1 MRPEEIQRLPA
12 YTARRR
18 IIETAGMMAKEKS
31 LPKGETIKID
41 FANEL
46 DPTGAKPAELEKQV
60 AKLEYELAWFRVELV
75 FRENEL
81 AWVRE
86 ELARRE
92 NENCSLQTSFDLI
105 VSENSRLSRHLAERD
120 VASDYARSQLELI
133 MAALREIKVERN
145 KLATTLDKQND
156 STMLSVRLGAIPSP
170 AAEKLAAE
178 FCQVLLAGA
187 EEGNAAGRMVAG
199 ETVIKLDAHRKS
211 LLTKQ
216 CQLRRFEQSRR
227 KLIENS
233 AAMLLAHTITF

>member
-1 MRPEEIQRLPA
+1 
-12 YTARRR
+12 
-18 IIETAGMMAKEKS
+18 MMAKEKS
-31 LPKGETIKID
+31 LPKGETIKIE
-41 FANEL
+41 FENGLE
-46 DPTGAKPAELEKQV
+46 PTGAKPTELEKQV
-60 AKLEYELAWFRVELV
+60 AKLEYELACFRGELAL
-75 FRENEL
+75 RENEL

-120 VASDYARSQLELI
+120 VAIDYARSQLQLI
-133 MAALREIKVERN
+133 MGALIQIKAQRN
-145 KLATTLDKQND
+145 KLATKLDKQND
-156 STMLSVRLGAIPSP
+156 RSMLNVRLGAIPSP

-178 FCQVLLAGA
+178 FCQVLLAGV
-187 EEGNAAGRMVAG
+187 EKGNSARRMVAG

-216 CQLRRFEQSRR
+216 RQLKRFEQSRR